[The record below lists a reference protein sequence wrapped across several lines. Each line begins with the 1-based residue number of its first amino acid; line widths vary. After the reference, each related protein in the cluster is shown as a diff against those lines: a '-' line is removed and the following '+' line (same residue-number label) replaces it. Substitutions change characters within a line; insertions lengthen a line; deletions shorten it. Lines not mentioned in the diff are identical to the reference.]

1 MDYYPILSRRPLP
14 FNLVK
19 ISMATLTIILFTWL
33 PIFTPTTAADTTYK
47 SLNSKALTNTPPAS
61 LIIAELHL
69 SRLLL
74 QKIIMNYH
82 LFSVKGSDPM
92 YDQAIQTH
100 IKSFDLLTISFPIT
114 LTDESHTATLE
125 SLSNNW
131 KSFNQQLASN
141 RKQVRKKGSA
151 NIQTTDDMM
160 ASAELLR
167 IDLVDITTEVAIANH
182 HRVKGSI
189 AKARELTLII
199 QQLATDYAGRSSS
212 SFGVS
217 HKAQGIDKPIDVLA
231 KEFSSKLD
239 TLALHKGNNT
249 EIKTLFRKI
258 QTKWR
263 FIEKPLEN
271 YTESSIPFLITR
283 YSEHI
288 ISSLQKIASLYQ

>member
-1 MDYYPILSRRPLP
+1 
-14 FNLVK
+14 
-19 ISMATLTIILFTWL
+19 
-33 PIFTPTTAADTTYK
+33 
-47 SLNSKALTNTPPAS
+47 
-61 LIIAELHL
+61 
-69 SRLLL
+69 
-74 QKIIMNYH
+74 
-82 LFSVKGSDPM
+82 M